1 MEQLRARCTLLRDSV
16 TPLLGIPGGYRADQR
31 IADEVLKTAQ
41 SEMAVMEDPGDDV
54 WLGAVEVEVVA

>member
-1 MEQLRARCTLLRDSV
+1 
-16 TPLLGIPGGYRADQR
+16 LLGIPGGYRADQR